1 MKRLRVMIVEDQKL
15 LRMLWDKALVEVL
28 FEKRFAVDGEA
39 ALQLY
44 KSWKPELIL
53 LDVILPIM
61 TGYQVLKE
69 IREEMGDLATPIVME
84 TSLSEK
90 DDILECLKLGISG
103 YIVKPFN
110 LKEVPGKI
118 IQYVSSAYPA
128 WAEEAAA
135 ALSSNSKSPG
145 V

>member
-1 MKRLRVMIVEDQKL
+1 M
-15 LRMLWDKALVEVL
+15 WDKALAETI
-28 FEKRFAVDGEA
+28 FEKRFAPDGEE
-39 ALQLY
+39 ALRVY
-44 KSWKPELIL
+44 KSWKPEVIL

-69 IREEMGDLATPIVME
+69 IREEIGDLTTPIIME

-90 DDILECLKLGISG
+90 NDILECLKLGISG

-118 IQYVSSAYPA
+118 IQYVKGAYPA
-128 WAEEAAA
+128 WAEAAAA
-135 ALSSNSKSPG
+135 ALTSNP
-145 V
+145 